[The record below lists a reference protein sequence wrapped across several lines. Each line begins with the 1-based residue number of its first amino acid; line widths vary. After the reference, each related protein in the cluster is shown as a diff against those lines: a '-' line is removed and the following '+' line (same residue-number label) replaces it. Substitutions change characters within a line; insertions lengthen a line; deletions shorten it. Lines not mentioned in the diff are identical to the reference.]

1 MKLNLN
7 IIFCIAVALINA
19 SVNATTKS
27 DSSHRS
33 LDGLDSSMFEKGN
46 AAKSG
51 IPGIDAPIDLDKN
64 VTDTNSTYGTLTP
77 AAGQEPVRQVQ
88 PHLDT
93 DGKKFNSDFGVLF
106 GLPRIS
112 NSHSALPPQTHIAWL
127 EYLGNIYVQSENF
140 AYARIIISH
149 LAQVASN
156 NTKLAEPVNAAVQLI
171 QKRLDDRTEC
181 INQPKSTCEAF
192 SASGML
198 NNVIFNTTLTN
209 DEQTSINSINQLL
222 FDGHLEK
229 AMTSYQDTVAK
240 ITKSTPLAGNEQIL
254 SNGDKASTMTD
265 PQNRPKV
272 KAQFSQTELV
282 FKLIRF
288 DLENPD
294 NCIPL
299 WRTVCCLDWRM
310 KHKILDTFDL
320 LSTRKT
326 MLARGQDMSKIPSI
340 PAILNRIATIPMVDD
355 ITTRIL
361 VAVGN
366 VAAWPRIRDMDLND
380 RYVARACMALNG
392 VPVPEN
398 YDQSVEMA
406 KAVGD
411 PIDRNSTEIATN
423 SLTLTN
429 GTVINLSNTFKPISI
444 ADVIDSRLGAHKF
457 YHLCLN
463 DSRMPMGAQTRCKEG
478 LDLIHG
484 IAKACPYGGFIR
496 LGLFTQVFG
505 DYLFVKCLTIPAQ
518 NVSDRISNMASS
530 PPETASKV
538 SASSTSLAVS
548 TSTAAAAAK

>member
-1 MKLNLN
+1 MHLN
-7 IIFCIAVALINA
+7 IIPYTILAFILSSGTMA
-19 SVNATTKS
+19 SSLNTSPPTKGM
-27 DSSHRS
+27 DA
-33 LDGLDSSMFEKGN
+33 LDSNIFDQGN
-46 AAKSG
+46 SAKKG

-64 VTDTNSTYGTLTP
+64 VTSSNSTYGTLTP
-77 AAGQEPVRQVQ
+77 TPGQEPVRQVQ
-88 PHLDT
+88 PYLDT
-93 DGKKFNSDFGVLF
+93 DKTKFNQDFGVLF

-112 NSHSALPPQTHIAWL
+112 NSHSALPPQTFISWL

-140 AYARIIISH
+140 AYARIIISN
-149 LAQVASN
+149 LSQIASN
-156 NTKLAEPVNAAVQLI
+156 NTKLAEPVSAAVQLI

-181 INQPKSTCEAF
+181 INQPKSTCDAF

-198 NNVIFNTTLTN
+198 NNVIFNTTLNN
-209 DEQTSINSINQLL
+209 DEQTQINNINQLL
-222 FDGHLEK
+222 FNGYIEK
-229 AMTSYQDTVAK
+229 AMTLYQDTVSN
-240 ITKSTPLAGNEQIL
+240 ITQSTPLAGNEQIL
-254 SNGDKASTMTD
+254 SNGVQASSMTD

-272 KAQFSQTELV
+272 KAQFSQTELA

-310 KHKILDTFDL
+310 KHKILDTYDL
-320 LSTRKT
+320 LSTRKI

-340 PAILNRIATIPMVDD
+340 PAILNRIATIPMVED
-355 ITTRIL
+355 ITTRLL

-398 YDQSVEMA
+398 YDQSVQMA

-411 PIDRNSTEIATN
+411 PIDRNSTVIATN

-429 GTVINLSNTFKPISI
+429 GTVISLGKSWKPTSI
-444 ADVIDSRLGAHKF
+444 LDVIDSRFGAHKF

-484 IAKACPYGGFIR
+484 IAKACPYGGFVR

-505 DYLFVKCLTIPAQ
+505 DYLFVKCLTIPSQ
-518 NVSDRISNMASS
+518 NVSDRISIMASS
-530 PPETASKV
+530 
-538 SASSTSLAVS
+538 STIVS
-548 TSTAAAAAK
+548 TPSLSSSISSSSISSAKN